1 MIRVDRLKALRQS
14 RGLTPYQL
22 GEALKTNVGQ
32 IHQLES
38 GRVEP
43 SCFRLIAL
51 AYFFGVS
58 TDYLLGLTDN
68 PTHYHSGNFREFL
81 IFSGGGLSST
91 AWREHLKNQAL
102 KMSGRAASKP
112 TDS

>member
-22 GEALKTNVGQ
+22 GEALKINVGQ

-51 AYFFGVS
+51 ASYFGVS
-58 TDYLLGLTDN
+58 TDYLLGLTDD
-68 PTHYHSGNFREFL
+68 PTHHHSVGFREFL

-91 AWREHLKNQAL
+91 AWREHLRNQAL
-102 KMSGRAASKP
+102 KISTRAASNP
-112 TDS
+112 SDS